1 MGNEATIPPPKGK
14 NQGEPI
20 TPADSWIRHFRWSL
34 NSSYHGK
41 KKNHGLVEEFF
52 TDWLVFT
59 SPIQASGKKVL
70 TVSCVSGLVAE
81 RGPHGTLGS
90 LKILHFGIAQKE
102 EKIYRIQSPD
112 LQNKCKD
119 SNMTKVY
126 ATPPVSLR
134 PRFPEIGDNHF
145 THQHY
150 PLVN

>member
-1 MGNEATIPPPKGK
+1 MIPEFIIPW
-14 NQGEPI
+14 N
-20 TPADSWIRHFRWSL
+20 
-34 NSSYHGK
+34 
-41 KKNHGLVEEFF
+41 KNHGLVEQFF

-59 SPIQASGKKVL
+59 SPIQASGEKVL

-112 LQNKCKD
+112 LQNKRKD